1 MEAKRNPY
9 DYLRI
14 DCLADCEPIDAMATF
29 TLPEGRKEIISITT
43 AIMPDG
49 YFVYGYVVHWAKGFT
64 SAVKP
69 SAERGLFNTQREAK
83 LHAVGFMKIYL
94 SYFLPETQEAL
105 NIAEADLLQAQLF
118 D

>member
-1 MEAKRNPY
+1 MEAKPNPY

-14 DCLADCEPIDAMATF
+14 DCLADCEPIEATATF
-29 TLPEGRKEIISITT
+29 TLTDGRKEMISITT

-49 YFVYGYVVHWAKGFT
+49 HFVYGYVVHWAKGFT

-69 SAERGLFNTQREAK
+69 SAERGLFTTQREAK
-83 LHAVGFMKIYL
+83 LHAIGFMKIYL
-94 SYFLPETQEAL
+94 SYFLPETQDAIKL
-105 NIAEADLLQAQLF
+105 AESNLLQAQLF